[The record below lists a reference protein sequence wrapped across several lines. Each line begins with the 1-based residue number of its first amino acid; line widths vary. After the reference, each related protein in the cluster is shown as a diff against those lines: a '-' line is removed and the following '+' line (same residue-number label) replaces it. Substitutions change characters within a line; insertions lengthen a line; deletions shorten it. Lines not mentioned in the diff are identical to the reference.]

1 MMVAA
6 TVRLRCSSSRR
17 MLMVRA
23 WQGEPQYGGCTRQV
37 GPPAR
42 SQQGCALT
50 HSVCGRFGNGSLA
63 GTRLRLC
70 RSLPHGNGASA
81 SASVQSLSYAP
92 PTHTHPVRPLPL
104 LNKAPPA
111 CISLSPVPARA
122 MIARGCC
129 VQQSTHGLQLL
140 RPLTIVLINLIGGA
154 QSRVAPAP
162 DDGLAAKPRA
172 TSSRSKYEVDGAVG
186 GVETPTRPAMQ
197 ERRPAAAILRSTG
210 CRQLSILYAAAREC
224 RRGVASSVHRRF
236 LFDLPL
242 LVMSD

>member
-1 MMVAA
+1 
-6 TVRLRCSSSRR
+6 
-17 MLMVRA
+17 MVRA

-104 LNKAPPA
+104 LNTAPPA

-122 MIARGCC
+122 MLARGCC
-129 VQQSTHGLQLL
+129 VRQSTH
-140 RPLTIVLINLIGGA
+140 
-154 QSRVAPAP
+154 
-162 DDGLAAKPRA
+162 
-172 TSSRSKYEVDGAVG
+172 
-186 GVETPTRPAMQ
+186 
-197 ERRPAAAILRSTG
+197 AAAAAAADDRPHKPHRRRTIARCSCTG
-210 CRQLSILYAAAREC
+210 RRASCEAARDLLSIQVRGGRRSWRRRDAHTSRHAGEEAGSCHLAFHGVPTAVYSLRCCARVPQ
-224 RRGVASSVHRRF
+224 RGGIVRPSAFPFRPPSACNERLAKTQRGSLMV
-236 LFDLPL
+236 
-242 LVMSD
+242 